1 MSKLFQ
7 AMLIIVIGLALLP
20 TVISSVDALDT
31 AGLSTAV
38 QGLVDLLPILYM
50 VVIVGGAIGYAKFG
64 G

>member
-20 TVISSVDALDT
+20 TVIASVDALDT

-38 QGLVDLLPILYM
+38 SGLVDLLPILYM
-50 VVIVGGAIGYAKFG
+50 VVIVGSAIGYAKFS
-64 G
+64 

>member
-7 AMLIIVIGLALLP
+7 AMLLIVIGLALLP
-20 TVISSVDALDT
+20 TVIASVDALDT
-31 AGLSTAV
+31 TGLSTAV

-64 G
+64 